1 MKKPSLSLSKFFLVV
16 LLCIFVFGGVPVEFA
31 EEKTFFHGYVIPK
44 PVIRV
49 SLGVNLSNIN
59 VTASSGVK
67 IYEVKDSYKLI
78 ADDVDEVWVRGH
90 KEKLN
95 ERFSVQVAQSD
106 DSEEAELF
114 ARDLREKIENKV
126 TVFSNTEEGVQ
137 GSYQVRVG
145 HFMTRQDALSFIKE
159 LQQLGI
165 ENTWI
170 LREEITKEES
180 RPFWILVDNELKGLN
195 NDTDLYFIPS
205 HARSY
210 LSFKGRDYRGIFVL
224 KATRKGMV
232 LINVLNLD
240 DYLKGVVPSELSPYL
255 YRELEAQKAQ
265 AVAARTYASKKRG
278 SYDALGFDLDDTP
291 NSQFYRGMNAEH
303 PLSSQAVDL
312 TQGEVALY
320 KGKLID
326 ALYTSTCGGMTE
338 NVEDVFNGPAL
349 PYLRSTE
356 CVYDKQ
362 KGYVL
367 RSNRSV
373 RPVYIDGK
381 NISPSI
387 AYLSSL
393 GILPFESDPLF
404 YRDEISFQEA
414 ATWIE
419 NASRIAGKTVQF
431 EPGDEPAIDHLT
443 LARLFVDAFEWQEN
457 VDHLLFPSE
466 KSFVLRNMQ
475 EGNGDKSD
483 EVAYLIFAGIFPSS
497 DIIQETLQP
506 ISRGQL
512 VLYLNSALLNQR
524 DLANTGKFKSL
535 EKNRV
540 TVDVGNEEEK
550 QFDILLE
557 TYLLLNSGGDFHF
570 VKEANLFG
578 GEDIR
583 WFEKDGQAL
592 FFTVINPPQTNV
604 LDRSSIYGSWQARKS
619 REELEKRINRYYPIG
634 ELIDLV
640 PQRRGESNRLAQL
653 IVTGSESQ
661 AVVDGLRIRTVL
673 GLRETLFVID
683 REYDESGNLTHFVFN
698 GRGWGHG
705 VGLCQVGAYGMAQSG
720 AGYKEILKKYYRGIT
735 IGKIY

>member
-1 MKKPSLSLSKFFLVV
+1 MKKPSVSFSKFFIVFLFC
-16 LLCIFVFGGVPVEFA
+16 LFVFGGVPVEFA
-31 EEKTFFHGYVIPK
+31 EEKTFFHGFVIPK
-44 PVIRV
+44 PIIRV
-49 SLGVNLSNIN
+49 GLGVNLSNIK

-78 ADDVDEVWVRGH
+78 AEDVDEVWIRGH

-95 ERFSVQVAQSD
+95 ERFLVQIAQSS
-106 DSEEAELF
+106 DSEEAEF
-114 ARDLREKIENKV
+114 QASELREKIDRKV
-126 TVFSNTEEGVQ
+126 TVFRNTEEGVQ
-137 GSYQVRVG
+137 DSYQIRVG
-145 HFMTRQDALSFIKE
+145 DFMTREDALVFIKE
-159 LQQLGI
+159 LQKMEI
-165 ENTWI
+165 DNTWI
-170 LREEITKEES
+170 LREEITEEES
-180 RPFWILVDNELKGLN
+180 KPFWILVDNELIGLN

-205 HARSY
+205 HDKSY

-224 KATRKGMV
+224 RASRKGMV
-232 LINVLNLD
+232 LINILNLD

-265 AVAARTYASKKRG
+265 AVAARTYAIKKMG
-278 SYDALGFDLDDTP
+278 SNEDLGFDLDDTP

-367 RSNRSV
+367 RSDRSV
-373 RPVYIDGK
+373 LPVYIDGK

-393 GILPFESDPLF
+393 GILVFEPNPLF
-404 YRDEISFQEA
+404 YKEEIPFHEA
-414 ATWIE
+414 VSWIE
-419 NASRIAGKTVQF
+419 RASRLSGKTLQF
-431 EPGDEPAIDHLT
+431 EPGEESVLDHRI

-475 EGNGDKSD
+475 RGDGDKSD
-483 EVAYLIFAGIFPSS
+483 EVAYLIFSGIYPSS
-497 DIIQETLQP
+497 DLVQQTGQSV
-506 ISRGQL
+506 SRGQL
-512 VLYLNSALLNQR
+512 ALYLNRALLNQR
-524 DLANTGKFKSL
+524 DLAETGTFKSY
-535 EKNRV
+535 EEDKITIGVER
-540 TVDVGNEEEK
+540 EEK
-550 QFDILLE
+550 QVEMKTDAF
-557 TYLLLNSGGDFHF
+557 LLLNSGGDFHF
-570 VKEANLFG
+570 VKQANLLG
-578 GEDIR
+578 GEDLR
-583 WFEKDGQAL
+583 WLENDGQVL
-592 FFTVINPPQTNV
+592 FMEVINPPQSNS
-604 LDRSSIYGSWQARKS
+604 LDRSSKYGSWQLRKS
-619 REELEKRINRYYPIG
+619 KEELEARLNRYSPIG
-634 ELIDLV
+634 ELIDLI
-640 PQRRGESNRLAQL
+640 PKRRGASNRMARLL
-653 IVTGSESQ
+653 VSGSESQ
-661 AVVDGLRIRTVL
+661 AIFDGFRIRTVL
-673 GLRETLFVID
+673 GLRETLFVIE
-683 REYDESGNLTHFVFN
+683 REYDESGNITHFIFN

>member
-1 MKKPSLSLSKFFLVV
+1 MKKPSVSPSKFFVV
-16 LLCIFVFGGVPVEFA
+16 FLLCLFVFGGVPVEFA

-49 SLGVNLSNIN
+49 GLGVNLSNIN
-59 VTASSGVK
+59 VSASSGVK
-67 IYEVKDSYKLI
+67 IYEVKDNYKLI
-78 ADDVDEVWVRGH
+78 AEDVDEVWIRGH

-95 ERFSVQVAQSD
+95 ERFLVQVAQSD

-114 ARDLREKIENKV
+114 ASDLREKIENKV
-126 TVFSNTEEGVQ
+126 TVIRNTEEGVQ
-137 GSYQVRVG
+137 DSYQVRVG
-145 HFMTRQDALSFIKE
+145 HFMTRQDALTFIKE

-180 RPFWILVDNELKGLN
+180 RPFWILVNNELKGLN

-224 KATRKGMV
+224 KASRKGMV
-232 LINVLNLD
+232 LINIINLD

-265 AVAARTYASKKRG
+265 AVAARTYASKKMG
-278 SYDALGFDLDDTP
+278 SYKDLGFDLDDTP

-312 TQGEVALY
+312 TQGEVVLY

-373 RPVYIDGK
+373 VPVYLDGK

-393 GILPFESDPLF
+393 GIFPFESDPLF
-404 YRDEISFQEA
+404 FKEEISFQEA
-414 ATWIE
+414 ASWIE
-419 NASRIAGKTVQF
+419 SASKISGKTFQF
-431 EPGDEPAIDHLT
+431 EPRVEPSIDHRT
-443 LARLFVDAFEWQEN
+443 LARLFVDAFEWQEE

-466 KSFVLRNMQ
+466 KSFVLRNLQ
-475 EGNGDKSD
+475 GGDGDKSD
-483 EVAYLIFAGIFPSS
+483 EVAYLIFAGIFPSPDVAQQTGRS
-497 DIIQETLQP
+497 
-506 ISRGQL
+506 ISRGDL
-512 VLYLNSALLNQR
+512 VLYLNRSLLNQK
-524 DLANTGKFKSL
+524 DLAGMGKFKSL
-535 EKNRV
+535 EKDRV
-540 TVDVGNEEEK
+540 TVVAGREEK
-550 QFDILLE
+550 QFNILPE
-557 TYLLLNSGGDFHF
+557 TYLLLNSNGDFHF
-570 VKEANLFG
+570 VKEANLLG

-583 WFEKDGQAL
+583 WIERDGQAL
-592 FFTVINPPQTNV
+592 FIEVKNPPQTNV
-604 LDRSSIYGSWQARKS
+604 LDRSSIYSSWESRKS
-619 REELEKRINRYYPIG
+619 KEDLESRINRYYPIG
-634 ELIDLV
+634 ELIDLI

-653 IVTGSESQ
+653 QISGSESQ
-661 AVVDGLRIRTVL
+661 AVADGFRIRTVL
-673 GLRETLFVID
+673 GLRETLFVIE
-683 REYDESGNLTHFVFN
+683 REYDESGNITHFVFN

-705 VGLCQVGAYGMAQSG
+705 VGLCQVGAFGMAQVG
-720 AGYKEILKKYYRGIT
+720 AGYKEILKKYYHGIT